1 MATWKNHDFILK
13 VYLISTGYKKNI
25 LSIKK
30 AKESSIFCLCGFSSH
45 CWIFPKSMITG
56 VGIRMSEIEGG
67 KILFELL
74 SLFEINIIFSQPRVI
89 G

>member
-30 AKESSIFCLCGFSSH
+30 AEESSILSLCDFSSY
-45 CWIFPKSMITG
+45 CWISPKSTITG
-56 VGIRMSEIEGG
+56 VGIRMFEIQGG
-67 KILFELL
+67 KILSELL
-74 SLFEINIIFSQPRVI
+74 SLFEINIIFSHPRVI